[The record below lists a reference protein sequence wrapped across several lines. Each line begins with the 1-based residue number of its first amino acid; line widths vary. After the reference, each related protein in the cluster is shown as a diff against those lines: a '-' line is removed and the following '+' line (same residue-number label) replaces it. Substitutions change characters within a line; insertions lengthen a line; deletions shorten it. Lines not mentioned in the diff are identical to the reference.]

1 MKKMFALWLLISVA
15 IVSLNAQKA
24 LVIGNAGY
32 AQKPLRHPA
41 TDAAAID
48 TTLTN
53 AGWQVTRMTNVSGTA
68 LKTAVTTFAKS
79 LSDSDMAIV
88 YFGGA
93 VLQLDGLNYLV
104 PVGTTYK
111 DVNTFKSQAVELG
124 WLMTQIAKSP
134 VKLVFIDGARAPAN
148 VTFGIT
154 KGGLAA
160 VGRAPAGTLLMYSSP
175 KDTVMADGTGTVSN
189 FARILGTELVK
200 RDISAATLQT
210 NITNAMKAASGSR
223 TPPVPWS
230 INTISN
236 DVLLNPSGEQGNRFY
251 FRGTYHKM
259 LDDGGGSYSF

>member
-1 MKKMFALWLLISVA
+1 MKKMIALWLLFSVA
-15 IVSLNAQKA
+15 IISLSAQKA

-41 TDAAAID
+41 VDAAAID

-53 AGWQVTRMTNVSGTA
+53 AGWQVTRMTNVSGSA
-68 LKTAVTTFAKS
+68 FKNAITTFAKS
-79 LSDSDMAIV
+79 LKDTDMAIV

-93 VLQLDGLNYLV
+93 VVQLDGLNYLV

-111 DVNTFKSQAVELG
+111 DVNTFKTQAVELG

-134 VKLVFIDGARAPAN
+134 VKLVFVDGARAPAN

-160 VGRAPAGTLLMYSSP
+160 VSKAPSGTLLMYSSP
-175 KDTVMADGTGTVSN
+175 KDTLMADGAGTVSN
-189 FARILGTELVK
+189 FARILGGELIK
-200 RDISAATLQT
+200 PDLSAVNLQN

-223 TPPVPWS
+223 TPPIPWS
-230 INTISN
+230 LNTIPN
-236 DVLLNPSGEQGNRFY
+236 DVVINPSGQQGNRFY
-251 FRGTYHKM
+251 FRGSFKM
-259 LDDGGGSYSF
+259 MDDGGGSYSF